1 MNILLSVDRTTDVAS
16 PTDDAIHG
24 WVSHTL
30 TQTEVR
36 REPIPELSIRIA
48 DTKEA
53 ADLNQTYR
61 AKTGPTN
68 VLSFPANVPA
78 EAGSGLLGDLV
89 ICAPL
94 VNLEATQ
101 QHKSEEAHW
110 AHLVIHGVLHLL
122 GHDHQIPVEAE
133 QMEALEI
140 DLLGHLGFPNPYDHE
155 QPPEG
160 LQL

>member
-1 MNILLSVDRTTDVAS
+1 
-16 PTDDAIHG
+16 
-24 WVSHTL
+24 VSHTL
-30 TQTEVR
+30 TQTEVL

-48 DTKEA
+48 DTEEA

-61 AKTGPTN
+61 AKAGPTN
-68 VLSFPANVPA
+68 VLSFPADVPV
-78 EAGSGLLGDLV
+78 EAASGLLGDLV

-122 GHDHQIPVEAE
+122 GHDHQIPGEAA
-133 QMEALEI
+133 QMEAL
-140 DLLGHLGFPNPYDHE
+140 
-155 QPPEG
+155 
-160 LQL
+160 

>member
-1 MNILLSVDRTTDVAS
+1 MNILLSVDRATAIDS
-16 PTDDAIHG
+16 PTDATLQG

-30 TQTEVR
+30 TQTSSLP
-36 REPIPELSIRIA
+36 EPTPELSIRIT
-48 DTKEA
+48 DSEEA
-53 ADLNQTYR
+53 ANLNQTYR
-61 AKTGPTN
+61 AKAGPTN

-78 EAGSGLLGDLV
+78 ETGSGLLGDLV

-94 VNLEATQ
+94 VQLEAAQ

-122 GHDHQIPVEAE
+122 GHDHQIPAEAE

-140 DLLGHLGFPNPYDHE
+140 DLLGHLGFPNPYNHE

-160 LQL
+160 LST

>member
-1 MNILLSVDRTTDVAS
+1 MNILLSVDRATNVAS
-16 PTDDAIHG
+16 PTDATLQD

-30 TQTEVR
+30 THTASL
-36 REPIPELSIRIA
+36 PDPTPELSIRIT
-48 DTKEA
+48 DNEEA

-61 AKTGPTN
+61 TKAGPTN
-68 VLSFPANVPA
+68 VLSFPADVPM
-78 EAGSGLLGDLV
+78 ETGSGLLGDLV
-89 ICAPL
+89 ICGPL
-94 VNLEATQ
+94 VQLEAAQ
-101 QHKSEEAHW
+101 QRKSEEAHW

-122 GHDHQIPVEAE
+122 GHDHQNPAEAA

-160 LQL
+160 SPT